1 MPLLTD
7 KEYQLLKKLERQA
20 GLTNEELTPA
30 EQELIPKLLQ
40 QGLIEE
46 SETESYENLQK
57 QRACNPQQTSKYDK
71 RYLKPTLFVLICFFF
86 GLLSRMFFELFQ
98 GI

>member
-7 KEYQLLKKLERQA
+7 KEYQLLKKFERQA
-20 GLTNEELTPA
+20 WLTDEELTPA
-30 EQELIPKLLQ
+30 ERELMPKLLR
-40 QGLIEE
+40 QGLIEQ
-46 SETESYENLQK
+46 SETESYESLQK
-57 QRACNPQQTSKYDK
+57 QRACNPQQTSKHNK
-71 RYLKPTLFVLICFFF
+71 RYLKPTLIVFIGFFF